1 MAADRAA
8 EASIQLALLWKAAA
22 GKKKKIAESRK
33 NKQETPVHQRWNGTE
48 TTPVRHHPSSPKK
61 HNSLM

>member
-1 MAADRAA
+1 
-8 EASIQLALLWKAAA
+8 
-22 GKKKKIAESRK
+22 
-33 NKQETPVHQRWNGTE
+33 VHQRWNGTE